1 MGKKNGVADAL
12 SRRTY
17 PDQPKNASDPEDLIP
32 STNVSAL
39 TTNEEHN
46 QVTFFYK
53 NDTFQDTLL
62 EKPFLCPVSSV
73 DSVGQLQSQY
83 PDFSAMYA
91 YLMHGTVP
99 SLKQERDKLVSESNH
114 FVLLDGT
121 LFYFYEP
128 RSKKVS
134 QVQPVLKQVAV
145 PRWLREY
152 GLRSYHDSIAGG
164 AHLGLDKT
172 YRAIQLKYFWP
183 KMYQNVADYIRS
195 CDACQHAKK
204 TTNPH
209 RAPLVN
215 MPVEDTFSR
224 LHMDI
229 LGPLTTSIILIIFL
243 SDQIPIGFSP
253 YYSRR

>member
-1 MGKKNGVADAL
+1 MSILLTKPSLFSRITALKWLQSVKHDTGRLARWSILLQGYNFNVVLKMGKKNGVADAL

-17 PDQPKNASDPEDLIP
+17 PDQPKNAPDPEDLIP

-83 PDFSAMYA
+83 SDFSAMYA

-145 PRWLREY
+145 PRCLR
-152 GLRSYHDSIAGG
+152 
-164 AHLGLDKT
+164 
-172 YRAIQLKYFWP
+172 
-183 KMYQNVADYIRS
+183 
-195 CDACQHAKK
+195 
-204 TTNPH
+204 
-209 RAPLVN
+209 
-215 MPVEDTFSR
+215 
-224 LHMDI
+224 
-229 LGPLTTSIILIIFL
+229 
-243 SDQIPIGFSP
+243 
-253 YYSRR
+253 